1 MLCVYNFDELNAYI
15 LSLNNNNNNSIIK
28 AQKNSIILKDFG
40 TKGFRLQDLKQNSH
54 SCTRFA
60 CRKHLNGFRRQ
71 KKKIN
76 TMKTFAEFYYRQI
89 AEKMLSK
96 IPAMHH

>member
-1 MLCVYNFDELNAYI
+1 MLCLYNFDELNAYI
-15 LSLNNNNNNSIIK
+15 LSLNNNNSNNNKNNNNCINNNNNNNNSNNNNNNSIIK
-28 AQKNSIILKDFG
+28 AQKNSIILKVFG

-71 KKKIN
+71 KKKSV
-76 TMKTFAEFYYRQI
+76 Q
-89 AEKMLSK
+89 
-96 IPAMHH
+96 